1 MEGKYIPVIGFE
13 VHLQPKTKSKMFCS
27 CSANYFGQK
36 PNINSCPVCLG
47 LPGALPVPNKLA
59 LDKCILVSLA
69 LNCKINQETKFDR
82 KNYFYPDLPKAY
94 QISQYDKPIGYE
106 GFVEFDIDGDS
117 RRIRITRVHM
127 EEDTAKSMHEKDR
140 TLIDFNKSGLPLIEI
155 VTEPDFQTLE
165 EVDKFAKRLRQIIR
179 YLGIS
184 DADMEKGQMRYELN
198 MSLKKPGEQGL
209 PNYKV
214 EVKNIASISA
224 LQKVMEYEYKRQSEL
239 LDKGETPVQETR
251 GIRDLTGETYSQRSK
266 EGAEDYR
273 YFPEPDIPPIEISNE
288 WIEEISSK
296 LIELPQNRK
305 DRYIA
310 DYSIDPDSAEV
321 LVSTK
326 SRMEFFEKCLLSMSK
341 DVDIKKHAREV
352 AKWIIGDLGS
362 LMKASKTKFSE
373 LKIEPTDII
382 EIVARLDGGKIT
394 GSIAKQV
401 LKEAFET
408 GQGVEKIIAEK
419 GLEVVSDTGVIEKM
433 VDEVVQANQKAVETL
448 DKNPNAIK
456 FLVGQVMRISQGK
469 ASPQMAEEI
478 LKKKLLSNI
487 NG

>member
-1 MEGKYIPVIGFE
+1 MNGKYVPVIGFE

-36 PNINSCPVCLG
+36 PNINTCPVCLG

-59 LDKCILVSLA
+59 LDKCIKVSLA

-106 GFVEFDIDGDS
+106 GYIEFDLEGDS

-127 EEDTAKSMHEKDR
+127 EEDTAKSVHEKNR

-155 VTEPDFQTLE
+155 VTEPDFQTPE
-165 EVDKFAKRLRQIIR
+165 EVDKFAKRLRQIVR

-198 MSLKKPGEQGL
+198 MSLRKPEEKGL

-214 EVKNIASISA
+214 EVKNIASISV
-224 LQKVMEYEYKRQSEL
+224 LQKVMEYEYKRQSEI

-288 WIEEISSK
+288 WIDGIKSEM
-296 LIELPQNRK
+296 IELPQIKK
-305 DRYIA
+305 DKYIG
-310 DYSIDPDSAEV
+310 DYGIDPDSAEV
-321 LVSTK
+321 LISTK
-326 SRMEFFEKCLLSMSK
+326 SRMEFFEKCLTAMSK
-341 DVDIKKHAREV
+341 DVNIKKHAREV
-352 AKWIIGDLGS
+352 SKWIIGDLGS
-362 LMKASKTKFSE
+362 LMKSNKTKFAD
-373 LKIEPTDII
+373 LKIGPTDLV
-382 EIVARLDGGKIT
+382 EIVVRLDSGKIT
-394 GSIAKQV
+394 GSMAKQI

-408 GQGVEKIIAEK
+408 GQSVEKIISEK
-419 GLEVVSDTGVIEKM
+419 GMEVVSDSGTIEKM
-433 VDEVVQANQKAVETL
+433 ADEVIAANQKAVETL

-456 FLVGQVMRISQGK
+456 FLVGQVMRVSQGK

-478 LKKKLLSNI
+478 LKKKLGLN
-487 NG
+487 